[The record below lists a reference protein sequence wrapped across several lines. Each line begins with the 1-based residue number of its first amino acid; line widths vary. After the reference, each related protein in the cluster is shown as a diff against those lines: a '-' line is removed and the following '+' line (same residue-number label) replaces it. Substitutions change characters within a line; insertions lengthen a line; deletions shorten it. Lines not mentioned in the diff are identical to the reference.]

1 MNDILD
7 LFSKLPIEFLDWS
20 YEFLKTIPWY
30 SILLFSLF
38 ITFLEN
44 IFPPSPSDVLLVFMG
59 TLVSIGTVS
68 FFPLM
73 IMASI
78 GSTLGFLAMYYL
90 GYKFESKIINS
101 SKLSFVSK
109 ASLEKPE
116 KWFQKYGYYIIVAN
130 RFLSGT
136 RAVISFFAGMSKL
149 NLTKTTLLSTV
160 SAMIWN
166 SVLIYL
172 GVKFADNL
180 DLVKEYI
187 TLYGKIV
194 FPIIIIV
201 LLVLAIKFFVF
212 NGKKEEIIE

>member
-201 LLVLAIKFFVF
+201 LLVLAI
-212 NGKKEEIIE
+212 I